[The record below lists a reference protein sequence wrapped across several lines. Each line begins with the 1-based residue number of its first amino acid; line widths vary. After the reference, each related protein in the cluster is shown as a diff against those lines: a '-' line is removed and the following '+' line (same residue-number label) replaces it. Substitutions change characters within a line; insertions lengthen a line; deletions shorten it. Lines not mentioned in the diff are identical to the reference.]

1 MLKVG
6 LVGTGFISDEH
17 VLGYR
22 GCADAEIVA
31 VCDLDLGRARG
42 WLERWRLP
50 AARAFDGIERMLDGE
65 KLDLVEILTPQ
76 TQHYDSRRCS
86 APAPA
91 CPSSAC
97 RNRWPWASRSA
108 NA

>member
-42 WLERWRLP
+42 WLERWR
-50 AARAFDGIERMLDGE
+50 AAGG
-65 KLDLVEILTPQ
+65 
-76 TQHYDSRRCS
+76 SRL
-86 APAPA
+86 
-91 CPSSAC
+91 
-97 RNRWPWASRSA
+97 
-108 NA
+108 